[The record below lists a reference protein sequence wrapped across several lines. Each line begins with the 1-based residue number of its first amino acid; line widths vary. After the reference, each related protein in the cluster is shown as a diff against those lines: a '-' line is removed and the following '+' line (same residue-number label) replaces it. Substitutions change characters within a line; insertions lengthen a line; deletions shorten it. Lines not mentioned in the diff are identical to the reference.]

1 MAPHGRRPLSG
12 PDRPLS
18 WAPEVEY
25 ALADGFADS
34 RPFRI
39 LAPRMAASEFEPVQW
54 KVATL
59 LKDLDNVLAA
69 AVQAGLELPC
79 AGLAAERLRQQ
90 ADRAG
95 LAQADLSTIIRLYQQ
110 E

>member
-1 MAPHGRRPLSG
+1 MR
-12 PDRPLS
+12 
-18 WAPEVEY
+18 
-25 ALADGFADS
+25 
-34 RPFRI
+34 
-39 LAPRMAASEFEPVQW
+39 
-54 KVATL
+54 ATL
-59 LKDLDNVLAA
+59 PDDIRHVFELQRQASRAQPDTPLTLRRERLLRLSKLIDEHGPALAA

>member
-1 MAPHGRRPLSG
+1 M
-12 PDRPLS
+12 
-18 WAPEVEY
+18 
-25 ALADGFADS
+25 
-34 RPFRI
+34 
-39 LAPRMAASEFEPVQW
+39 
-54 KVATL
+54 ATL